1 MAFWIAAIGLCLL
14 VTASVALAALR
25 VRHRAGTGAG
35 TGAGADT
42 AIYRDQLRELD
53 QDRARGV
60 ISEADAVQAR
70 IEISRRLLCADA
82 AAGKI
87 ALSEAPTTATRMM
100 IAAAAAVLVGGA
112 GSLYL
117 MLGAPGYPDLPLRE
131 RIGAAEKARASRP
144 GQAAAEAE
152 PASARSGATEEY
164 QALVARLRRVVA
176 DRPDDLQGHV
186 LLVQGEARL
195 GNFAAAHAAQALVL
209 ALKGGVATAD
219 DWADHADLLILAA
232 GGYVSPEAEQ
242 ALTRALAL
250 DPANG
255 GARYYSG
262 LMFLQ
267 TGRPDLAFQLWA
279 TLLRESRPDAPWL
292 PLIRARIEEVALR
305 AGVQYT
311 LPGPQA
317 ALPGPS
323 AEEVSAAGELSAGDR
338 ARMIRSMVEGLAE
351 RLATEGGAAQEWAR
365 LVGAL
370 GVLGEVTRARAIRAE
385 AQIVFAGD
393 ANALALI
400 NSAAQNAGLVE

>member
-14 VTASVALAALR
+14 VTAPVALAALR

-35 TGAGADT
+35 AGAGADT

-87 ALSEAPTTATRMM
+87 ALSEAPATATRMM
-100 IAAAAAVLVGGA
+100 IAAAAVLVGGA

-131 RIGAAEKARASRP
+131 RIGAAEEARASRP
-144 GQAAAEAE
+144 GQAVAEAE

-209 ALKGGVATAD
+209 ALKGRVATAD

-255 GARYYSG
+255 VARYYSG

-311 LPGPQA
+311 LPEPQA

-323 AEEVSAAGELSAGDR
+323 AEEVSAAGELGTGDR

-370 GVLGEVTRARAIRAE
+370 GVLGEVARARAIRAE

-400 NSAAQNAGLVE
+400 NSAAQNAGLIE